1 MDEDQVSYLNYE
13 KLVDAALMNVVK
25 SCLEQASKEG
35 LKGDHHFYITFLTH
49 HAGVRIPEYL
59 KDQYPEE
66 MTIVLQHQFENLE
79 VNKEGF
85 KVELVFDE
93 EKEHIEIP
101 FQAIVNFYDPSV
113 DFSID
118 FNPEET
124 DLPMLSEAI
133 APSKKGTKGNTASQ
147 SGTVVSLDQFR
158 NKHKKK

>member
-101 FQAIVNFYDPSV
+101 FQAIVNFYDPPTPYCAP
-113 DFSID
+113 D
-118 FNPEET
+118 
-124 DLPMLSEAI
+124 AI
-133 APSKKGTKGNTASQ
+133 RAEHGSCIIRRVNRGG
-147 SGTVVSLDQFR
+147 SGTGYGTFQRARREF
-158 NKHKKK
+158 